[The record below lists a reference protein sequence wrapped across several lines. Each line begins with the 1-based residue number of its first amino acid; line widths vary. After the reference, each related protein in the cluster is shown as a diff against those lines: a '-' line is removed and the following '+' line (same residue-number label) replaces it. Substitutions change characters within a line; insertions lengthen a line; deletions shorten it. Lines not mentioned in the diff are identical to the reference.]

1 MPDVMVMRIDELES
15 SQTPGVPDGL
25 FRYAGKSLGVQAW
38 GMNVLTLPPG
48 WDRYPEHDHGDDGH
62 EEVYVVLRGSATL
75 HVGPHRFELTEG
87 TFTRV
92 GPIEARKIVPG
103 PEGVMFLALGGTPG
117 QPYRTSWGRLTAEPQ
132 R

>member
-1 MPDVMVMRIDELES
+1 MPDVTIMHIEELES
-15 SQTPGVPDGL
+15 AQTPGVPEGL

-48 WDRYPEHDHGDDGH
+48 WDRYPEHDHSDDGH

-75 HVGPHRFELTEG
+75 HVGEHRFELAQG

-92 GPIEARKIVPG
+92 GPSDARKIVPG
-103 PEGVMFLALGGTPG
+103 PEGVTFIALGGTPDK
-117 QPYRTSWGRLTAEPQ
+117 PYRPSWGRVVGGQP